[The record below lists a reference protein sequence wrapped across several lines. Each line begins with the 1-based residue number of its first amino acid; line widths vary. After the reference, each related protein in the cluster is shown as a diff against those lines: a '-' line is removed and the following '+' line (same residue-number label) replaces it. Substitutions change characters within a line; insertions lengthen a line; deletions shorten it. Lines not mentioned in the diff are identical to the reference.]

1 MDIDA
6 AGAAGSHAGHKCRGK
21 GHFAKECPSR
31 AYSGH
36 AVTVEEIEESDEEEW
51 KGAKERELG
60 KGKA

>member
-6 AGAAGSHAGHKCRGK
+6 AGAAGSRVCHKCGGK
-21 GHFAKECPSR
+21 GHFAKECPLH

-36 AVTVEEIEESDEEEW
+36 TVTVEEIEESDEEEW